1 MKQRRTNRK
10 RNQSG
15 GFSWCDIPGSNLIN
29 KDCKIEMCKGLL
41 AQPTTN
47 VDVNNDMGM
56 SRGVAER
63 EAAERMAADR
73 EAVEREAV
81 EREQQRPSAEL
92 SSLPSLSSLSTGD
105 LSKIGLGGR
114 NRKSRKSKKRK
125 SKKRKSKKSRR
136 KSKKSR
142 RKARKSR
149 RKQRGGHKCAPK
161 YNPTSFYPTE
171 FPKGVVFDGVGPNWT
186 GNSY

>member
-10 RNQSG
+10 RNQRG

-29 KDCKIEMCKGLL
+29 KDCKIAMCKGLL
-41 AQPTTN
+41 AQPTH
-47 VDVNNDMGM
+47 VDNDMGM

-63 EAAERMAADR
+63 EAAERMVA
-73 EAVEREAV
+73 
-81 EREQQRPSAEL
+81 EREQEREIAERSVPEL
-92 SSLPSLSSLSTGD
+92 SSLSSLSSRPVAD
-105 LSKIGLGGR
+105 LPKIGLGGR
-114 NRKSRKSKKRK
+114 KKKSRKSKKRK
-125 SKKRKSKKSRR
+125 SKKRKSRR
-136 KSKKSR
+136 KSRKSR

-161 YNPTSFYPTE
+161 YNPTSVYPTE